1 MANQYFNC
9 VLDAWHEGSTLYAR
23 MHYWRSDGRS
33 YSYGDSSF
41 PNPTMNLA
49 GTSFTD
55 SAFGDRV
62 RGGISVGDVY
72 TTTFS
77 RAVAGSGNRTVTFTA
92 GSGSRSDFAGTWTAT
107 VNMPSSVTAPTGLAT
122 TNVTPMSEG
131 FSGVVSVTG
140 WGGAGN
146 ATNRRRQLQV
156 WTYNATNLVTP
167 RRIQTTYGN
176 SLSSTIVVD
185 NGADDDGGMTIR
197 PNTRYTLGMWATNG
211 TQSTGSKRVGNY
223 VTLGAKPLVALTSR
237 NGNTVAISYD
247 VSADGGFYNKTI
259 EYSVDN
265 NPNWTNLASITGT
278 SGASGTISLNNL
290 APKKLHRIEIRV
302 VTTAGTVST
311 ILYFDTSSIAF
322 YGPDSNLEAQKADK
336 IYGSV
341 SNQATELTKLYGSVN
356 GKTKLIHQSFG
367 HLDYT

>member
-41 PNPTMNLA
+41 PNPTMDLA

-55 SAFGDRV
+55 SAFGNTV
-62 RGGISVGDVY
+62 RSGISVGDVY

-92 GSGSRSDFAGTWTAT
+92 GSGQRSDFAGTWTAT

-146 ATNRRRQLQV
+146 ATTRKREFQV

-167 RRIQTTYGN
+167 RRTQKVVGN
-176 SLSSTIVVD
+176 TLSSTIITS
-185 NGADDDGGMTIR
+185 NGSTDDGGLTIT
-197 PNTRYTLGMWATNG
+197 PNTRYTIGMWATNG

-223 VTLGAKPLVALTSR
+223 VTLGSKPLVSLTSR
-237 NGNTVAISYD
+237 NGNEATFSYL
-247 VSADGGFYNKTI
+247 VGADGGFYNKTI

-265 NPNWTNLASITGT
+265 DPNWTVLDTITGT
-278 SGASGTISLNNL
+278 SGASGTITLSDLSFN
-290 APKKLHRIEIRV
+290 KLHKLEVRV
-302 VTTAGTVST
+302 VTTSGVVST
-311 ILYFDTSSIAF
+311 IYYFDTKTLAF
-322 YGPDSNLEAQKADK
+322 YGPDTNEEAQK
-336 IYGSV
+336 V
-341 SNQATELTKLYGSVN
+341 TTLYGSVN
-356 GKTKLIHQSFG
+356 GDATQITRLYGSNNGKAKLIHQGFG
-367 HLDYT
+367 HLTYP

>member
-23 MHYWRSDGRS
+23 MHYWRPDGRS
-33 YSYGDSSF
+33 YPYGDSSF
-41 PNPTMNLA
+41 PNPTMDLA

-55 SAFGDRV
+55 SAFGNTV
-62 RGGISVGDVY
+62 RSGISVGDVY

-77 RAVAGSGNRTVTFTA
+77 RTVAGSGNRTVTFTA
-92 GSGSRSDFAGTWTAT
+92 GSGQRSDFAGTWTTT
-107 VNMPSSVTAPTGLAT
+107 VNMPSSVTAPTGLAAS
-122 TNVTPMSEG
+122 NIVPG
-131 FSGVVSVTG
+131 PDYFSATISVTG

-146 ATNRRRQLQV
+146 ATTRKRELQV
-156 WTYNATNLVTP
+156 RTYDASSLITP
-167 RRIQTTYGN
+167 RRVQQAVGN
-176 SLSSTIVVD
+176 TLSSTITTS
-185 NGADDDGGMTIR
+185 NGSTDDGGLTIT
-197 PNTRYTLGMWATNG
+197 PNTRYTLAMWATNG
-211 TQSTGSKRVGNY
+211 TQTTGSKRIGNY

-237 NGNTVAISYD
+237 NGNTVAISYS
-247 VSADGGFYNKTI
+247 VASDGGFYDKTI

-290 APKKLHRIEIRV
+290 APKKLHRIEVRV

-367 HLDYT
+367 HLTYP